1 MNNTT
6 VTKKELVSLFRGY
19 KKMDSHFQKKL
30 IDMGFEV
37 VPCKK
42 HYKLYFNKHLF
53 ILSSTASDYRC
64 GRNMVSLIAKT
75 L

>member
-6 VTKKELVSLFRGY
+6 VSKKELVSLFRGY

-42 HYKLYFNKHLF
+42 HYKLYFNNHLF

>member
-1 MNNTT
+1 MTNTT
-6 VTKKELVSLFRGY
+6 VTKKDLMTLFRGY

-30 IDMGFEV
+30 IEMGFQV

-42 HYKLYFNKHLF
+42 HYKLYFNDQLF
-53 ILSSTASDYRC
+53 ILSSTSSDHRA